1 MKKIYFILIFAVV
14 GIVACQKFNF
24 RLAGGGADA
33 VTPTISTIS
42 YSSCCYQLSA
52 MPIYSKM
59 ATRAAQLQ
67 INMGDNIYG
76 DFLAISPGTAS
87 YISAQY
93 NTLKNNADFKRLKAA
108 VPMIAT
114 WDDHDYGFNDAGASG
129 SPNRNAARRLF
140 CDFWGEPA
148 TSLRRTR
155 TDGIYTS
162 YYYGDDAHKIQV
174 ILLDNRWNRSKY
186 NSGNTLTGYTI
197 STDPTKTMLGTA
209 QWNWLKAELMQP
221 AKIRFIVSGVQFC
234 AQKST
239 NEGWSLF
246 PLEQEKMFQTIRDA
260 RAEGVVFLSGDVHY
274 SDINMR
280 TPTNLYPIYD
290 FTSSSVNETEG
301 SPKASSYRIAGP
313 FGKPNYSVLNINWNA
328 APVTITTTTYDA
340 TDAVKIQKTIS
351 LDELKFAL

>member
-1 MKKIYFILIFAVV
+1 MKKMYFILSLVALA
-14 GIVACQKFNF
+14 VACQKFNF
-24 RLAGGGADA
+24 RLSTGANNA
-33 VTPTISTIS
+33 EAPPLSTIS

-52 MPIYSKM
+52 MPIYSKV
-59 ATRAAQLQ
+59 AARAAQLH

-76 DFLAISPGTAS
+76 DFLAIAPGTAS
-87 YISAQY
+87 YIQAQY
-93 NTLKNNADFKRLKAA
+93 NTLKNNADFKKLKAA

-129 SPNRNAARRLF
+129 SPYRNDARRLF

-162 YYYGDDAHKIQV
+162 YYYGDDAHKVQI
-174 ILLDNRWNRSKY
+174 ILLDNRWNRSNY

-197 STDPTKTMLGTA
+197 SNDPNKTMLGAT

-234 AQKST
+234 AEKST

-246 PLEQEKMFQTIRDA
+246 PLEQEKMYQTIRDA
-260 RAEGVVFLSGDVHY
+260 HAEGVIFLTGDVHY
-274 SDINMR
+274 SDINKR
-280 TPTNLYPIYD
+280 TPANLYPIYD
-290 FTSSSVNETEG
+290 FTSSSINETEG
-301 SPKASSYRIAGP
+301 SPKASAYRIAGP

-328 APVTITTTTYDA
+328 TPVTITSTTYDA
-340 TDAVKIQKTIS
+340 SDVVKIQKTIS